1 MKTLLFI
8 LISISVAAS
17 AIAQNSK
24 FVHSGSIEFEKR
36 ANIYAIRKKQITS
49 ENEIILLPKLEE
61 YKQKNE
67 QFKVSKSILYFDNN
81 KSLYKPISDQSNDNE
96 ELFSSRNIIKTDLTS
111 GTSLS
116 QKKAFEE
123 LFSIKDSIRKIDW
136 KITDEERDIAGFT
149 CRRAN
154 AIILDSIYVVAFYT
168 IEIPMRGGPESFT
181 GLPGMILGV
190 ALPHDNLTW
199 FATKVVDRVVKEN
212 ELTTPITGKLT
223 GYKDFEIIVK
233 RSLQLM
239 KDAAQPIL
247 VSLLL

>member
-96 ELFSSRNIIKTDLTS
+96 ELFSSRNLFTFSNGFITVFLI
-111 GTSLS
+111 LS
-116 QKKAFEE
+116 FSSSILA
-123 LFSIKDSIRKIDW
+123 LFSKNLLYLS
-136 KITDEERDIAGFT
+136 
-149 CRRAN
+149 
-154 AIILDSIYVVAFYT
+154 S
-168 IEIPMRGGPESFT
+168 EINPTSC
-181 GLPGMILGV
+181 
-190 ALPHDNLTW
+190 
-199 FATKVVDRVVKEN
+199 
-212 ELTTPITGKLT
+212 PI
-223 GYKDFEIIVK
+223 
-233 RSLQLM
+233 S
-239 KDAAQPIL
+239 
-247 VSLLL
+247 VSLKSALSCLSNSLYSALEVIIR